1 VQIDWERVAS
11 YAEVIQ
17 VNLTALL
24 TTTQIISS
32 GLLKIRLAPRPFPR
46 NDSEQTVP
54 THGDEPNCTVQT
66 KTALFY
72 PVYFEWTDAVNLDN
86 VPLRYTKMVHA
97 FRQND
102 VGPCGHV
109 LASIFVELITGPHA
123 EDS

>member
-1 VQIDWERVAS
+1 MKG
-11 YAEVIQ
+11 YAEVIP
-17 VNLTALL
+17 VNPTALL
-24 TTTQIISS
+24 TTRQIIGS
-32 GLLKIRLAPRPFPR
+32 GLAKIRPEPRLSTR
-46 NDSEQTVP
+46 YDSEQTVP

-66 KTALFY
+66 KIALFY

-86 VPLRYTKMVHA
+86 VPLRHTKMVHA
-97 FRQND
+97 FRQHD